1 MGCLISSLLIAS
13 IGVLVIFDILF
24 WSVSWIMGLIGI
36 LTIIAFI
43 IAYSVSE
50 DFSLSPRDFSRNSS
64 WGIFCKKI
72 GWAWGVALMVYA
84 AAFVLIFLIL
94 GA

>member
-43 IAYSVSE
+43 IAYSVYE
-50 DFSLSPRDFSRNSS
+50 DLSLSHRDFRRYSY

-84 AAFVLIFLIL
+84 SAFVLTFLIL